1 MLWSKT
7 YNGLAE
13 VVDCQAV
20 VPRSAL
26 AGADV
31 AIASV
36 QCPVPH
42 ISSLNSSHCC
52 TLHSYTA
59 WLEKLIR
66 LLGVREDLQHE
77 S

>member
-52 TLHSYTA
+52 TLNCLAGETHPPARGARGSAT
-59 WLEKLIR
+59 
-66 LLGVREDLQHE
+66 
-77 S
+77 